1 MERWSFDLDVR
12 MLRDS
17 SIVVPSEN
25 EVAGRLNSFSAVD
38 TSVSTNA
45 FEVGSIVLMLSFQ
58 GLILRNAQLVFVFQ
72 FSPPGVTMNTLIF
85 LCHQS
90 FTTRF
95 ILIASLSSAPMA
107 ARPNSPH
114 YAHMLLCPQ
123 LKSSP
128 PLLPAAAAEFRV
140 RVGPALEARQRGRV
154 NQVHFRFNTVY
165 PFYVN

>member
-38 TSVSTNA
+38 TSVSTNS
-45 FEVGSIVLMLSFQ
+45 FEVGSTVLMLSFQ

-72 FSPPGVTMNTLIF
+72 FSRPGVTMNSLIF

-95 ILIASLSSAPMA
+95 TLIVSLSSAPMA
-107 ARPNSPH
+107 ARPIPPTMHTCFS
-114 YAHMLLCPQ
+114 AHSSRALPLCSLRLRQ
-123 LKSSP
+123 SS
-128 PLLPAAAAEFRV
+128 EFES
-140 RVGPALEARQRGRV
+140 GPALEARQRGWV
-154 NQVHFRFNTVY
+154 KQVHFRFNTVY
-165 PFYVN
+165 PFC